1 MQGFKG
7 RTAVVDLRNR
17 SVKLLVLERSLLSQ
31 YVGGRGIS
39 SALLYSLLSPGMNP
53 LSTENILIFATGP
66 LTGTIW
72 PSACRYVVSA
82 KSPLTGAL
90 GYSNAG
96 GYFGPRLRMAGVD
109 FIVVKHTSDSPIY
122 LLVEDGR
129 VEIRDAAGL
138 WGLTTRQV
146 TKELQAEF
154 GFKASV
160 TAIGPAGERLV
171 KISALINDEGR
182 AAARTGMG
190 AVMGSKKL
198 KAVVA
203 LGDKPVE
210 AEKSDEFKEISKIAF
225 KMATNPD
232 RVGELSRYGTS
243 FLVAPKNEIGD
254 LPVQNHYDGTFE
266 EGKRFYAE
274 IIHEELRIKKAA
286 CFSCPIG
293 CGRRLKLAISGLEV
307 ELEGMEYE
315 TIAALGS
322 NCANTDA
329 RAVAE
334 MNLMC
339 NELGLDTISM
349 GVVLAWAMECYER
362 GLLTKEDTGGL
373 EIRWGDF
380 EIMKELICMTAHR
393 EGFGDLLAEGVRRA
407 SQIVGK
413 DTEKYAMHVKG
424 LEIPMQQ
431 PRAVKM
437 FALGHAT
444 SNRGADHLYAL
455 PTICYPHLREEA
467 KKYLGLLDKELNEL
481 TDIASWKH
489 KARAVVFSENFCAI
503 VDSLGIC
510 KFPTVE
516 TYAVT
521 PELIAQGY
529 GALVG
534 AAITAK
540 DLLEVGERVVNLERM
555 FNCREGFSK
564 KDDTLPERFTKEPL
578 PSGPFRGSVVELE
591 GMLEEYYRL
600 RGWDS
605 ETGSPKS
612 ETISKLGIPPPA
624 TLFSTRS
631 HRSPFL

>member
-1 MQGFKG
+1 MRGFKG

-17 SVKLLVLERSLLSQ
+17 SVKLLDLERSFLSQ
-31 YVGGRGIS
+31 YVGGRGVS
-39 SALLYSLLSPGMNP
+39 SALLYSRLSPGVDP
-53 LSTENILIFATGP
+53 LSAENILIFATGP

-109 FIVVKHTSDSPIY
+109 FIVVKHAPDSPVY

-129 VEIRDAAGL
+129 VEIRDAADL

-154 GFKASV
+154 GSKASV

-210 AEKSDEFKEISKIAF
+210 AEKPEEFREISKLAF
-225 KMATNPD
+225 NMAASPD
-232 RVGELSRYGTS
+232 KVGELSRYGTS

-254 LPVQNHYDGTFE
+254 LPTRNHYDGTFE
-266 EGKRFYAE
+266 QGKQLYAE
-274 IIHEELRIKKAA
+274 TMHEELGIKKAA

-293 CGRRLKLAISGLEV
+293 CGRLLKLAVGGLEV

-322 NCANTDA
+322 NCANADA

-349 GVVLAWAMECYER
+349 GVVLAWAMECYEK
-362 GLLTKEDTGGL
+362 GLLTKEDAGGL
-373 EIRWGDF
+373 EIRWGDI
-380 EIMKELICMTAHR
+380 EVMKELICMTAHR

-413 DTEKYAMHVKG
+413 GTEKYAMHVKG
-424 LEIPMQQ
+424 LEVPMQQ

-467 KKYLGLLDKELNEL
+467 RKYLGLSDEELDEL
-481 TDIASWKH
+481 TDVASWKH
-489 KARAVVFSENFCAI
+489 KARAVVFSENFCAA
-503 VDSLGIC
+503 VDSLGVC
-510 KFPTVE
+510 KFSTVE

-521 PELIAQGY
+521 PELLAQGY

-534 AAITAK
+534 AAVTAK

-555 FNCREGFSK
+555 FNCREGVSK

-578 PSGPFRGSVVELE
+578 PSGPFRGSVVELGE
-591 GMLEEYYRL
+591 MLEEYYRL
-600 RGWDS
+600 RGWDP
-605 ETGSPKS
+605 EIGSPKS
-612 ETISKLGIPPPA
+612 ETLSRLGVPPPA
-624 TLFSTRS
+624 VSL
-631 HRSPFL
+631 